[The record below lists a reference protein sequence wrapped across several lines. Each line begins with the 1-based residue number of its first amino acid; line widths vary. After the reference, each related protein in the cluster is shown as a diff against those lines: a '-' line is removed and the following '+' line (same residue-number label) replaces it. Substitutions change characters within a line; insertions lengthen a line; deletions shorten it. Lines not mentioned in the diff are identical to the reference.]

1 MTTRESHKRTLV
13 KSITWRVAATI
24 ITFAIVILYTGRL
37 DWAISLSIFDMILK
51 FIGYY
56 IHERAW
62 DRTGWGTIKPKANEP
77 Q

>member
-37 DWAISLSIFDMILK
+37 DWAVSLSIFDMILK

-56 IHERAW
+56 IHERIW
-62 DRTGWGTIKPKANEP
+62 DRTGWGTIKPNANKP